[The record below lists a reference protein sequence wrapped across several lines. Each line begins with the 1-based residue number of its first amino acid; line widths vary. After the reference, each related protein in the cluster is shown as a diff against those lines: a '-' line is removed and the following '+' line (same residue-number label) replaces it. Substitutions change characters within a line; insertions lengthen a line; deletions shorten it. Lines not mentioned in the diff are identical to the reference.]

1 MKGSG
6 TFIED
11 GLEEMILVLLCSPVE
26 SRMTGRDGSP
36 VGPVAR
42 GRERTQGSL
51 LPWPQVTSCMS
62 CSSEEE

>member
-11 GLEEMILVLLCSPVE
+11 GLKEMILFLLCSPVE

-36 VGPVAR
+36 VGLLLGERR
-42 GRERTQGSL
+42 GHRVSSSL
-51 LPWPQVTSCMS
+51 ATGDQLHVLLL
-62 CSSEEE
+62 